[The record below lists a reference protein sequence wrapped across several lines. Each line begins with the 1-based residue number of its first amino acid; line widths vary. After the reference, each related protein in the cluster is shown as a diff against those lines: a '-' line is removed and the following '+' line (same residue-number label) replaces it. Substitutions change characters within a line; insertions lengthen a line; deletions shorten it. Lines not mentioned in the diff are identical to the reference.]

1 MAKLSAQSL
10 LALREDVVELREL
23 LKEATRPNVQRHLS
37 NRIVELENQLREAT
51 CAERSGRDVDGS
63 GDVPLEKHSWD
74 QNSTVVK

>member
-37 NRIVELENQLREAT
+37 NRIVDQAEDDHLSRVAVVLHLLELKA
-51 CAERSGRDVDGS
+51 VDPS
-63 GDVPLEKHSWD
+63 QWS
-74 QNSTVVK
+74 STARII